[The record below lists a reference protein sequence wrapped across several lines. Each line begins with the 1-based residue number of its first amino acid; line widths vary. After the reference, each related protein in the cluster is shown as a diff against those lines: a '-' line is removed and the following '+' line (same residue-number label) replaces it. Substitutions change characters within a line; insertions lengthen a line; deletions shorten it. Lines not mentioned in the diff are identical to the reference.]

1 VLGHHVSDREHF
13 VDLTIVMSANN
24 TSLLVNGK
32 SITITVLAEED
43 LLSRVG
49 TDVVGVPRGT
59 FQYSDEKGVADGY
72 ASLGPDAKV
81 PVAQLPNL
89 VITDVYT
96 VPLQADLVTLSS
108 AGVGDFGIVTG
119 GGGAGS
125 YILAADPYS
134 VLGNWVPV
142 VSPGG
147 VTSVNGIGGPNVIL
161 GANNITTGT
170 LGAGR
175 LPALSVT
182 GDATGTGAVGS
193 GSIPLVLAATG
204 VGAGS
209 YANANILVDTKGRIL
224 GASSGTNLNE
234 ILYQQN
240 SSVSPGSNIISRIG
254 NADESSSLD
263 MGGGCDIITPG
274 NKVNIDCAQFNVDVV
289 GSSARVTTDDL
300 LTLEGRN
307 AIVNVQD
314 TMTVN
319 TPNLAVT
326 GISNATASD
335 ILYYDSGSGAVTYGA
350 GGGGSPTINYQAF
363 YFDQTWTTPSNIPT
377 NFAGRFP
384 IDGVVFPLISQGNL
398 GSVLAP
404 SSTTFYDIR
413 YTGVTKTFKITV
425 KGVYRFDPAG
435 VTNSTQFIWNIY
447 ADRPLPLTSVNL
459 PGSRQLIAVSTPSVG
474 KNTYTLNMQCVCE
487 LNNTATVSVAYFY
500 APNGAGTNTMVV
512 DEMYMLF
519 EQMD

>member
-1 VLGHHVSDREHF
+1 MSTILSIDGSSTYLTDIIQG
-13 VDLTIVMSANN
+13 DLYLHNGNTTIGAPIDSLQSA
-24 TSLLVNGK
+24 G
-32 SITITVLAEED
+32 
-43 LLSRVG
+43 
-49 TDVVGVPRGT
+49 
-59 FQYSDEKGVADGY
+59 EKGQPNGY
-72 ASLGPDAKV
+72 ASLDATGKV
-81 PVAQLPNL
+81 PPAELPQL
-89 VITDVYT
+89 VITTVFT
-96 VPLQADLVTLSS
+96 VPVQADLTTLS
-108 AGVGDFGIVTG
+108 AANVGDFGIVSG
-119 GGGAGS
+119 GAGAGS
-125 YILAADPYS
+125 YILAAEPYS
-134 VLGNWVPV
+134 ILGNWVPV
-142 VSPGG
+142 VTPGA
-147 VTSVNGIGGPNVIL
+147 VVSVNGIGGPNVLL

-175 LPALSVT
+175 LPVLSTT
-182 GDATGTGAVGS
+182 GDATGTSLPGT
-193 GSIPLVLAATG
+193 GSIPLTLANTT
-204 VGAGS
+204 VTPGA
-209 YANANILVDTKGRIL
+209 YQNANIIVDSKGRL
-224 GASSGTNLNE
+224 TGAIPGTNISE

-240 SSVSPGSNIISRIG
+240 SSVSLGSNIIYRIG
-254 NADESSSLD
+254 NSDESSSLD

-274 NKVNIDCAQFNVDVV
+274 NKVNIDCAQFNLDSL
-289 GSSARVTTDDL
+289 GSTARITTDDT
-300 LTLEGRN
+300 LTLEGRDTIMN
-307 AIVNVQD
+307 TTN

-319 TPNLAVT
+319 TPSLVLA
-326 GISNATASD
+326 GIPGGTTPD
-335 ILYYDSGSGAVTYGA
+335 VLYYDSGSGAVTYGA
-350 GGGGSPTINYQAF
+350 GGGGGSPTINYQAF

-404 SSTTFYDIR
+404 SSTSFYDIR